1 MDSLFFIKVWTMDKK
16 DLRLL
21 FSLPVV
27 VAALGY
33 FVDIYD
39 LLLFSIVRRP
49 SLISLGVPEDRL
61 FIEGEFLLQAQMTGL
76 LLGGIIWGVM
86 GDKRGR
92 LSVLF
97 GSILLYSLA
106 NIANGFAT
114 TVGQYAA
121 LRFVAGIGLAGELGA
136 GITLVSEILPAR
148 IRGYATTIIASVG
161 ITGAILANFVA
172 RIFDW
177 QVAYFIGGGLGLL
190 LLLARISVFESGM
203 FLKLKDSKVRRGNFF
218 QLFQKR
224 STFIRYMGCILIG
237 LPIWYVAGI
246 LITFSPEF
254 AKAISVTGTILA
266 GDAVM
271 YCYMGLAIGD
281 FSSGFISQKVGSRK
295 KVVAAYILLTLVT
308 VVFYLYMPVK
318 TPEFFYGVCFL
329 LGIAIGYW
337 ALFVTIAAEQFG
349 TNLRSTVATT
359 VPNFIRGTVVPLT
372 LLFSFLRDIISE
384 HYGGIHGPDRAQSL
398 GIIYGAL
405 IVGVLTI
412 AIAFAALRVIDETYG
427 RELNFEEV

>member
-1 MDSLFFIKVWTMDKK
+1 MEKK
-16 DLRLL
+16 DLKLL

-49 SLISLGVPEDRL
+49 SLVSLGVSEGDL
-61 FIEGEFLLQAQMTGL
+61 LAQGEFLLRAQMSGL
-76 LLGGIIWGVM
+76 LIGGIIWGIM

-97 GSILLYSLA
+97 GSILLYSVS
-106 NIANGFAT
+106 NIANGFVS
-114 TVGQYAA
+114 TVGQYAT
-121 LRFVAGIGLAGELGA
+121 LRFIAGIGLAGELGA
-136 GITLVSEILPAR
+136 GITLVSEILPSR
-148 IRGYATTIIASVG
+148 LRGYATTLIASVG

-203 FLKLKDSKVRRGNFF
+203 FLKIKESKVQRGNFF
-218 QLFQKR
+218 RLFRTR
-224 STFIRYMGCILIG
+224 SILTRYLGCILIG

-246 LITFSPEF
+246 LITFSPEL
-254 AKAISVTGTILA
+254 AKALHVDGTILA

-271 YCYMGLAIGD
+271 FCYIGLAAGD
-281 FSSGFISQKVGSRK
+281 FSSGFISQKIGSRK
-295 KVVAAYILLTLVT
+295 KVVAAYLLLTLISI
-308 VVFYLYMPVK
+308 VFYLYLPVK
-318 TPEFFYGVCFL
+318 TPAFFYAVCIL
-329 LGIAIGYW
+329 LGFAIGYW

-372 LLFSFLRDIISE
+372 FMFEFIRDVISE
-384 HYGGIHGPDRAQSL
+384 HYTGIHEAEKAQSA

-405 IVGVLTI
+405 IVGIFTV
-412 AIAFAALRVIDETYG
+412 AVAFAALRVIDETYG

>member
-1 MDSLFFIKVWTMDKK
+1 MDKK
-16 DLRLL
+16 DFKLL
-21 FSLPVV
+21 LSLPVV

-39 LLLFSIVRRP
+39 LLLFSIVRTP
-49 SLISLGVPEDRL
+49 SLISLGVPEGAL
-61 FIEGEFLLQAQMTGL
+61 LGQGEFLLQAQMSGL
-76 LLGGIIWGVM
+76 LIGGIIWGIM
-86 GDKRGR
+86 GDRKGR

-106 NIANGFAT
+106 NIANGFVS
-114 TVGQYAA
+114 TVEQYAT
-121 LRFVAGIGLAGELGA
+121 LRFLAGIGLAGELGA
-136 GITLVSEILPAR
+136 GITLVSEILPTR
-148 IRGYATTIIASVG
+148 LRGYATAFIASVG
-161 ITGAILANFVA
+161 ITGAIVANFVA

-177 QVAYFIGGGLGLL
+177 HAAFFIGGGLGLL

-203 FLKLKDSKVRRGNFF
+203 FLKLKASKVQRGNFF
-218 QLFQKR
+218 QLFKTK
-224 STFIRYMGCILIG
+224 STMTRYLGCILIG

-254 AKAISVTGTILA
+254 ARAIDIHGPILA

-271 YCYMGLAIGD
+271 FCYIGLTAGD
-281 FSSGFISQKVGSRK
+281 FSSGIISQKTGSRK
-295 KVVAAYILLTLVT
+295 KVVAIYILLTLLTIVL
-308 VVFYLYMPVK
+308 YLFMPSRS
-318 TPEFFYGVCFL
+318 PEFFYTVCVL
-329 LGIAIGYW
+329 LGFAIGYW

-372 LLFSFLRDIISE
+372 LVFGFFRDAISR
-384 HYGGIHGPDRAQSL
+384 HYTAFQGTEKAHNTGL
-398 GIIYGAL
+398 IYGAL
-405 IVGVLTI
+405 IVGLFTV
-412 AIAFAALRVIDETYG
+412 AIAFAALKMIDETYG

>member
-1 MDSLFFIKVWTMDKK
+1 MEKK
-16 DLRLL
+16 DLKLL
-21 FSLPVV
+21 FSLPVI

-39 LLLFSIVRRP
+39 LLLFSIVRMP
-49 SLISLGVPEDRL
+49 SLISLGVPQDQL
-61 FIEGEFLLQAQMTGL
+61 FVQGEFLLRAQMTGL
-76 LLGGIIWGVM
+76 LVGGIIWGMM
-86 GDKRGR
+86 GDKKGR

-106 NIANGFAT
+106 NIANGFAV
-114 TVGQYAA
+114 TVNQYAL
-121 LRFVAGIGLAGELGA
+121 LRFIAGIGLAGELGA
-136 GITLVSEILPAR
+136 GITLVSEILPPR
-148 IRGYATTIIASVG
+148 IRGYATTLIASVG

-190 LLLARISVFESGM
+190 LLVARVSVFESGM
-203 FLKLKDSKVRRGNFF
+203 FLKMKASKVQRGNFF
-218 QLFQKR
+218 QLFRTKR
-224 STFIRYMGCILIG
+224 TFVKYLGCILIG

-254 AKAISVTGTILA
+254 AKAMSVTGTILA

-271 YCYMGLAIGD
+271 FSYLGLAVGD
-281 FSSGFISQKVGSRK
+281 FSSGFISQKIGSRK
-295 KVVAAYILLTLVT
+295 KVVAAFILLTLVT
-308 VVFYLYMPVK
+308 IVFYLHLPVK
-318 TPEFFYGVCFL
+318 TPGFFYMVCFL
-329 LGIAIGYW
+329 LGVAIGYW

-372 LLFSFLRDIISE
+372 FLFQILRDTISGYYE
-384 HYGGIHGPDRAQSL
+384 GAANAEET

-405 IVGVLTI
+405 IVGVFTVVVALM
-412 AIAFAALRVIDETYG
+412 ALRVIDETYG
-427 RELNFEEV
+427 RDLNFEEQ